1 MGAGARFATFAEAVS
16 APQSALGLSA
26 LSSHPRGDQEHAVV
40 RRRKIA
46 LLSISVLAVVGAI
59 LFADWRQ
66 WLPWPKLLHHS
77 YASFDQFKIYGK
89 APWCFLV
96 NAHDDSPDC
105 HYLSE
110 THCQIANPGLFLGK
124 PEDRGLCVPNPRNK
138 RAGAGRVS
146 IVKVAPNDQ

>member
-1 MGAGARFATFAEAVS
+1 M
-16 APQSALGLSA
+16 
-26 LSSHPRGDQEHAVV
+26 V

-46 LLSISVLAVVGAI
+46 LLSISALVVAGAI

-77 YASFDQFKIYGK
+77 YANFDRFQIYGK
-89 APWCFLV
+89 APWCLLF
-96 NAHDDSPDC
+96 DSIDVADC

-110 THCQIANPGLFLGK
+110 AHCQLRNAGSLNPSKREGG
-124 PEDRGLCVPNPRNK
+124 DLCVPNPLTN

-146 IVKVAPNDQ
+146 IITVAPNDE